1 MNIRIVV
8 DDRERASDVPRLLM
22 ELGLT
27 VQFSQLA
34 VGDYVLSATTAI
46 ERKSLHDFVSSLYD
60 GRLFKQA
67 FKLSEAYRN
76 AILLIEGDLSQI
88 PLFTPNVKSFYGALA
103 ALISDSLIKTVFVEG
118 PKESALF
125 ISSLAKRLH
134 TRKEKEEIPMV
145 YKPPKGSDIAER
157 QLYVVSALPGIGP
170 KLAHKML
177 LVLKTPKRI
186 FSASPA
192 EFLRVPGLG
201 RVRAEKLYRFLNME
215 YEKALRESKAQ
226 KTLRDVSSTS

>member
-1 MNIRIVV
+1 M
-8 DDRERASDVPRLLM
+8 
-22 ELGLT
+22 
-27 VQFSQLA
+27 
-34 VGDYVLSATTAI
+34 
-46 ERKSLHDFVSSLYD
+46 
-60 GRLFKQA
+60 
-67 FKLSEAYRN
+67 
-76 AILLIEGDLSQI
+76 
-88 PLFTPNVKSFYGALA
+88 
-103 ALISDSLIKTVFVEG
+103 
-118 PKESALF
+118 
-125 ISSLAKRLH
+125 AKRLH

-157 QLYVVSALPGIGP
+157 QLYVVSALPGIGL

-192 EFLRVPGLG
+192 EFLRVSGLG

-215 YEKALRESKAQ
+215 YEKALRESRAQ